1 MAIDID
7 NVYQQVLAI
16 SNKDKRGYITPQ
28 EFNIFARK
36 AQLDIFETT
45 FHNFRTANE
54 NPRSAMI
61 GDTIDMLEEKL
72 SLFRVVGTDVG
83 ADGVWN
89 NGTDKIHWLENVY
102 IPQKTIKV
110 SVTVKKAWVGADN
123 HDGSFLKLTYY
134 NDGKGSLAKGFYG
147 YTYYFNDQGT
157 DVPNGLVN
165 NTVPASHIRLAQS
178 AGGTAASLAA
188 EIGRAVNDF
197 SPYHTAYVAPDSN
210 KISFTY
216 KQPYDFETNTT
227 ASTQM
232 IGGGVGDVTTLFSD
246 PVIVTATT
254 YDPVYYEKVN
264 RSDFQSIT
272 MGAKTRPRAT
282 MPVYCRVNA
291 TTLEFNPKSTVGAKA
306 DYIRKPDDPN
316 WTYVVINGKALFNSS
331 DTSKQDF
338 QLHASEEGTL
348 VNKIL
353 ELAGVSIGDP
363 NLSEVALRNEA
374 IKEAKENK

>member
-72 SLFRVVGTDVG
+72 SLFRVVGTDVST
-83 ADGVWN
+83 DGVWN

-110 SVTVKKAWVGADN
+110 AVTVKKAWVGTDN
-123 HDGSFLKLTYY
+123 HDGCFLKLTYY
-134 NDGKGSLAKGFYG
+134 NEGKGSLAKGFYG
-147 YTYYFNDQGT
+147 YTYYFNNQGT
-157 DVPNGLVN
+157 EVPNGLVN
-165 NTVPASHIRLAQS
+165 NSTPASHIRLAQS
-178 AGGTAASLAA
+178 ADGTAASLAA
-188 EIGRAVNDF
+188 EIGRAVNDL
-197 SPYHTAYVAPDSN
+197 SPYHTAYVAANSAT
-210 KISFTY
+210 IIFSY

-232 IGGGVGDVTTLFSD
+232 IGGGVGDVTTLFSN
-246 PVIVTATT
+246 PGIIANTA